1 MPKSNILQ
9 ILSGIGSDNKL
20 SLRRILVQF
29 DLLPKLSGIV
39 PVSWLL
45 DKFKSS
51 KFWLANP
58 GGISPVRSLP
68 DKFK

>member
-1 MPKSNILQ
+1 MKIGIIQGRLSEPKEGFQ
-9 ILSGIGSDNKL
+9 ECPVEWK
-20 SLRRILVQF
+20 REF
-29 DLLPKLSGIV
+29 DLLPKHSGIV

-58 GGISPVRSLP
+58 GGISPVS
-68 DKFK
+68 